1 MNETIAA
8 QPWVLRAE
16 LQVSAVD
23 CRACLWGGAEEG
35 TGAREA
41 GKRWFMQE
49 YEGEEPY
56 EEAPKKKKVKLAAR
70 KSLFDERAEERS
82 FEDLGH

>member
-1 MNETIAA
+1 
-8 QPWVLRAE
+8 
-16 LQVSAVD
+16 
-23 CRACLWGGAEEG
+23 
-35 TGAREA
+35 
-41 GKRWFMQE
+41 MQE